1 MIFRLINWA
10 TSNYG
15 LSVLGIAFPFAGL
28 AFQTFGYPFE
38 LSYEM
43 WLIITAV
50 YYCCLLLA
58 ITDHYRDLIR
68 ALALTF
74 PSAIVV
80 LAVLPVFVPTLL
92 DWPVLLGG
100 IAFAGFLEAV
110 TLKPERM

>member
-15 LSVLGIAFPFAGL
+15 LSVLGIAFPVMGFV
-28 AFQTFGYPFE
+28 FQFFGYPFG
-38 LSYEM
+38 LQYDT
-43 WLIITAV
+43 WLFITGG
-50 YYCCLLLA
+50 YYFCLLLA
-58 ITDHYRDLIR
+58 VMGHYRDLIG
-68 ALALTF
+68 ALVLVF
-74 PSAIVV
+74 PSAVVV
-80 LAVLPVFVPTLL
+80 LAALPVFAPNLL